1 MLPAP
6 KVIIHDITETQY
18 WPKDV
23 VDLLSQLSRPLPKHI
38 ESDEVRNRLSPGA
51 RQVHEEAL
59 LSSILV
65 LEDNADEWLGRPV
78 TDIIDTVLSIV
89 QMAKAAESSCNPH
102 QQWRTSWISLI
113 TILGITISED
123 VFISYDF
130 QCNFL

>member
-6 KVIIHDITETQY
+6 QVLIHDIKETEY

-38 ESDEVRNRLSPGA
+38 QSDDVRNRLSPGA
-51 RQVHEEAL
+51 RQVYEEAL

-65 LEDNADEWLGRPV
+65 LEGDADEWLGRPV
-78 TDIIDTVLSIV
+78 TDVIDTVLSIV
-89 QMAKAAESSCNPH
+89 QMAKEAESSCNPH

-113 TILGITISED
+113 TILGIAISED

-130 QCNFL
+130 

>member
-1 MLPAP
+1 MLAAP
-6 KVIIHDITETQY
+6 KVIIHDIKEKEY

-38 ESDEVRNRLSPGA
+38 QTDEVRNRLSPGA
-51 RQVHEEAL
+51 CQVYEEAL
-59 LSSILV
+59 LSPILA
-65 LEDNADEWLGRPV
+65 LEDNADGWLGRPV
-78 TDIIDTVLSIV
+78 TDVIDTVLSIV
-89 QMAKAAESSCNPH
+89 QMAKAAGSSCNPH

-113 TILGITISED
+113 TILGIAISEG

>member
-6 KVIIHDITETQY
+6 QVLIHDIKETEY
-18 WPKDV
+18 RPKDV

-38 ESDEVRNRLSPGA
+38 QSDDVRNRLSPGA
-51 RQVHEEAL
+51 RQVYEEAL
-59 LSSILV
+59 LSSNLV

-78 TDIIDTVLSIV
+78 TDVIDTVLSIV
-89 QMAKAAESSCNPH
+89 QMAKAAESVCNPH

-113 TILGITISED
+113 TILGIAISED

-130 QCNFL
+130 

>member
-6 KVIIHDITETQY
+6 EVVIHDIKETEY

-38 ESDEVRNRLSPGA
+38 ESDEVRNRLSPGV
-51 RQVHEEAL
+51 RQVYDEAL
-59 LSSILV
+59 LSSILA

-78 TDIIDTVLSIV
+78 TDVIDTVLSIV
-89 QMAKAAESSCNPH
+89 QAKAAESSCNPH

-113 TILGITISED
+113 TILGIAISED

-130 QCNFL
+130 QCSLL